1 MPSII
6 ILLLYYWLI
15 IFSILGYGIFFQKF
29 FIKDYNIEIGYLGI
43 YGIFFLTIIS
53 YMSYFFIAHG
63 EFFNS
68 TIIIIG
74 LIYFYF
80 NKNIVFV
87 KKNLRNIIIIFSVL
101 ILFILTAKN
110 HDDFPYYHFP
120 YTHLITQLSNVIG
133 IGNFNHGFRTPS
145 SIFYLSSLF
154 NLPYSN
160 LFLLNLSPVFF
171 LGFSNLILLT
181 KIKKYLKSES
191 SDPILYLSL
200 LCFIF
205 INIFFYRLAEHGTD
219 RSAMILIIIFIIEIL
234 QLNNI
239 KKKLNEHYFL
249 KLIVVITLIISLK
262 AFYVLYIVL
271 LIPILLLLIKN
282 RLNFI
287 FFFNN
292 KTLYT
297 CALMICLV
305 LITNF
310 FNSGCLIYPV
320 KFLCFEGFSWSIPS
334 SEVELMSNWYQQ
346 WSKGGAGPNFRV
358 ENPEIYIQNFNWV
371 SNWINKYFFNKVSD
385 YLLGL
390 LFLTSFVFLIFYSK
404 NKKKTNKYRFNMLY
418 LILVILTFEWFYFH
432 PTLRYGGYHLIAL
445 LLFIPTSIS
454 MSRFSNNQ
462 SRLKLKVYFLIVLTF
477 VIFSTRNLIRINKE
491 YNLYDYNI
499 LTNAFYRSEE
509 QNFTIIN
516 KINNIDICPENKKSK
531 KCSNQYMQLKKVN
544 GYKIYFRRDK

>member
-239 KKKLNEHYFL
+239 KKKLNENYFL

-287 FFFNN
+287 FFFKN

>member
-6 ILLLYYWLI
+6 ILLSYYWLI
-15 IFSILGYGIFFQKF
+15 IFSILGYGIFFQNF
-29 FIKDYNIEIGYLGI
+29 FIKDYDTDIGYLGI

-53 YMSYFFIAHG
+53 YISYFFIPHG
-63 EFFNS
+63 EIFNS
-68 TIIIIG
+68 IIIILG

-80 NKNIVFV
+80 NKNSVFA
-87 KKNLRNIIIIFSVL
+87 KEKIKYIIIIFAVL

-120 YTHLITQLSNVIG
+120 YTHLITELSNVIG

-154 NLPYSN
+154 NLPHSN

-181 KIKKYLKSES
+181 KIKNYLRLGS
-191 SDPILYLSL
+191 SNPILYLSL

-234 QLNNI
+234 ELNNI
-239 KKKLNEHYFL
+239 KKKLTESNFL
-249 KLIVVITLIISLK
+249 KLIVVITLTISLK
-262 AFYVLYIVL
+262 AFYVLYIFL

-282 RLNFI
+282 KLTFI
-287 FFFNN
+287 FFFKN
-292 KTLYT
+292 KTLYM
-297 CALMICLV
+297 CVLMICLV

-320 KFLCFEGFSWSIPS
+320 KFLCFENFSWSIPL

-371 SNWINKYFFNKVSD
+371 SNWINEYFFNKVSD

-390 LFLTSFVFLIFYSK
+390 LFLISVVILTFYSK
-404 NKKKTNKYRFNMLY
+404 NKKKTKKYNFNFLY

-445 LLFIPTSIS
+445 LLFIPVSIFIS
-454 MSRFSNNQ
+454 KFLTNQ
-462 SRLKLKVYFLIVLTF
+462 FKFKSKVYLLIVLTF
-477 VIFSTRNLIRINKE
+477 VIFSTRNIIRINKE
-491 YNLYDYNI
+491 YNLYNYNI
-499 LTNAFYRSEE
+499 LTNAFYRLEE
-509 QNFTIIN
+509 QNFGIIN
-516 KINNIDICPENKKSK
+516 KINNIDICPEYKKSE
-531 KCSNQYMQLKKVN
+531 KCTKEYIQLKKVN
-544 GYKIYFRRDK
+544 GYKIYFRKN

>member
-1 MPSII
+1 
-6 ILLLYYWLI
+6 
-15 IFSILGYGIFFQKF
+15 
-29 FIKDYNIEIGYLGI
+29 
-43 YGIFFLTIIS
+43 
-53 YMSYFFIAHG
+53 
-63 EFFNS
+63 
-68 TIIIIG
+68 
-74 LIYFYF
+74 
-80 NKNIVFV
+80 
-87 KKNLRNIIIIFSVL
+87 
-101 ILFILTAKN
+101 
-110 HDDFPYYHFP
+110 
-120 YTHLITQLSNVIG
+120 
-133 IGNFNHGFRTPS
+133 
-145 SIFYLSSLF
+145 
-154 NLPYSN
+154 
-160 LFLLNLSPVFF
+160 
-171 LGFSNLILLT
+171 
-181 KIKKYLKSES
+181 
-191 SDPILYLSL
+191 
-200 LCFIF
+200 
-205 INIFFYRLAEHGTD
+205 
-219 RSAMILIIIFIIEIL
+219 
-234 QLNNI
+234 
-239 KKKLNEHYFL
+239 
-249 KLIVVITLIISLK
+249 
-262 AFYVLYIVL
+262 
-271 LIPILLLLIKN
+271 
-282 RLNFI
+282 
-287 FFFNN
+287 
-292 KTLYT
+292 
-297 CALMICLV
+297 MICLV